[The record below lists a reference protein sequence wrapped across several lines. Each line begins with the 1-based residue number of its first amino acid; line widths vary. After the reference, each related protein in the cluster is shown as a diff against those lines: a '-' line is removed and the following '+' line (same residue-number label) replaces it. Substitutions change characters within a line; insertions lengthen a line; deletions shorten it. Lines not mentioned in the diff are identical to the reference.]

1 MDENSHYSFAITKP
15 MPTGLIKFD
24 PDISWKTFHHLLET
38 VDLDDKIGHLYVV
51 NIYFDYENAT
61 QKQRAYNE
69 ISPPIIEKQKI
80 VDMRERSTS
89 QLLEQ
94 YKENGDE
101 TPKSY
106 SDKKSSRNLI

>member
-1 MDENSHYSFAITKP
+1 

-94 YKENGDE
+94 YKENGDK

>member
-1 MDENSHYSFAITKP
+1 

-80 VDMRERSTS
+80 VDICERYTS